1 MLMSENKIQIIFTDM
16 EKLFILYESIAYCGM
31 SEKIIWGMRKRQT
44 FEIKLEGTQD
54 SLWLLGVGTLC

>member
-1 MLMSENKIQIIFTDM
+1 
-16 EKLFILYESIAYCGM
+16 M